1 MLNTGQEG
9 EVSQKI
15 RVLLADDHA
24 LFREGI
30 RLLFERKQNFEVVG
44 ECGDGEATIRL
55 TRELKPD
62 VLLLDIA
69 MPKISGM
76 DVLREFQAT
85 EVPTK
90 TIVVSGYLDKD
101 QIIEAIQLGACGVVM
116 KETVFDLLAKAVACV
131 MAGEYWVDRSRVS
144 DLAHTLYQLSRDRT
158 TSFRQPAFSMTLRE
172 REIVVAVMSGWSN
185 KEIAQKL
192 SISDQT
198 VKNHLTAI
206 YNKTG
211 VSSRLELALS
221 ATKYGFLGE
230 ESQ

>member
-1 MLNTGQEG
+1 MRKTGQG
-9 EVSQKI
+9 EKPQEI

-30 RLLFERKQNFEVVG
+30 RLLFQRKPEVEIVG
-44 ECGDGEATIRL
+44 ECGDGESAVRL
-55 TRELKPD
+55 ARELRPD

-69 MPKISGM
+69 MPKLSGM
-76 DVLREFQAT
+76 DVLRELQEI

-90 TIVVSGYLDKD
+90 TIVVAGYLDKD
-101 QIIEAIQLGACGVVM
+101 QIVEAVQLGACGVVL
-116 KETVFDLLAKAVACV
+116 KETVFDLLAKAVTCV
-131 MAGEYWVDRSRVS
+131 MAGEYWVDRSQVS
-144 DLAHTLYQLSRDRT
+144 DLAHALCKLSRDRAA
-158 TSFRQPAFSMTLRE
+158 SFPQPAFGMTSRE
-172 REIVVAVMSGWSN
+172 REIVMAVLAGWTN

-192 SISDQT
+192 SISDQA

-221 ATKYGFLGE
+221 ATKHHFLDE
-230 ESQ
+230 KRS